1 MHRWAWLKV
10 PVIAVALLAIGSVTL
25 FYSNWFQKK
34 VFYPMPYEGLIY
46 KHAAANDI
54 SPFLVAGVIRAESKF
69 AHRARSPKGATG
81 LMQVMPD
88 TAEWI
93 AQQMGDPSNAFL
105 DLEEPEVNIRL
116 GTWYLASLKKEFVSN
131 EVLMLAAYNGGPGN
145 VRQWITK
152 YDWDDEFADVAQI
165 PFRETRDYVGKVQKF
180 QKRYQELYG
189 R

>member
-1 MHRWAWLKV
+1 
-10 PVIAVALLAIGSVTL
+10 
-25 FYSNWFQKK
+25 
-34 VFYPMPYEGLIY
+34 
-46 KHAAANDI
+46 
-54 SPFLVAGVIRAESKF
+54 
-69 AHRARSPKGATG
+69 
-81 LMQVMPD
+81 MQVMPD